1 MCTKK
6 KSIEDEQ
13 KELDNFT
20 RKPKEELIKAMS
32 RYETQITKLRYL
44 YDNHIF
50 PSILQSK
57 MEQGLM
63 AMVTAKTK
71 QHLVMKNTEALLTGA
86 PLQFEDLLKQAE
98 KYEKTYNEIPTMQ
111 LSISTNS
118 ADLQRTIT
126 AQNSKIND
134 LMKKNPAYNDDITQ
148 RFRIL
153 VSCVSQL

>member
-1 MCTKK
+1 VHQEKVYRRRAKGIRQLHSQT
-6 KSIEDEQ
+6 E
-13 KELDNFT
+13 
-20 RKPKEELIKAMS
+20 EELIKAMS